1 MSSVK
6 KLQIALLNW
15 YDTHQ
20 RVLPWRARAGRRP
33 DPYHVWL
40 SEIMLQ
46 QTTVATV
53 GSYFVKFTG
62 LWPRVQD
69 LARADL
75 DDVLTAWAGLGYY
88 ARARNLHKC
97 ARVVVE
103 DYNGQFPDD
112 VEELQKL
119 PGIGP
124 YTAAAVASIAFD
136 KEATAVDGNVE
147 RVVSRMYG
155 ITKPLPDSKPDIRL
169 KASGLT
175 KGNARPGDFTQAM
188 MELGATV
195 CTPKKPKCGLCPW
208 RGSCC
213 AYKDGNAESLPAKRP
228 KAEKPTRY
236 GVAFWY
242 YTPKCAFFIRKRPET
257 GLLGG
262 MYEIPSTEWTVQK
275 PSRKVEQQAM
285 PYFAKGSLLSGSVRH
300 TFTHFHLVL
309 DVKLI
314 KVEKQRDITGG
325 VWLTPDRIEDF
336 ALPTVMKKIV
346 RLAAPVTGAG
356 KQA

>member
-6 KLQIALLNW
+6 KLQAALLNW

-20 RVLPWRARAGRRP
+20 RVLPWRTRAGQRP

-53 GSYFVKFTG
+53 GSYFVKFIG

-112 VEELQKL
+112 VAALQKL

-155 ITKPLPDSKPDIRL
+155 ITNPLPDSKPDIRL

-175 KGNARPGDFTQAM
+175 KDNVRPGDFTQAM

-208 RGSCC
+208 QGSCR

-242 YTPKCAFFIRKRPET
+242 YTPKGAFFIRKRPET

-262 MYEIPSTEWTVQK
+262 MYEIPSTEWIGKKPARKMQVQ
-275 PSRKVEQQAM
+275 SM
-285 PYFAKGSLLSGSVRH
+285 PYPAEGVSLSGTVRH

-309 DVKLI
+309 EI
-314 KVEKQRDITGG
+314 KVIKVAKQRDITGG
-325 VWLTPDRIEDF
+325 VWIIPDRIEDF

-346 RLAAPVTGAG
+346 RLAAPATVAG
-356 KQA
+356 K